1 MERFES
7 MGLAVGTDR
16 ARSRRAP
23 SGAPVSPAG
32 RTAGVS
38 GILLIEDVPETL
50 SAAKLM
56 LEREHFVVLTAMNG
70 LEGVETF
77 CRHERDIDVVLV
89 DLVIPELD
97 GVDTLRAI
105 RDLQDNAKVIL
116 TTGYEGHPA
125 PDRWR
130 ALGFAG
136 FIKKPYTADRLMTEI
151 RAVMGT

>member
-1 MERFES
+1 
-7 MGLAVGTDR
+7 MGLTAGGE
-16 ARSRRAP
+16 RAP
-23 SGAPVSPAG
+23 HWRVASSARAKSQRRSPG
-32 RTAGVS
+32 TS

-50 SAAKLM
+50 SAAKVV
-56 LEREHFVVLTAMNG
+56 LEREHFVVLTAVNG

-105 RDLQDNAKVIL
+105 RGLQEDAKVIL

-130 ALGFAG
+130 SLGFAG
-136 FIKKPYTADRLMTEI
+136 FIKKPYTADRLVTEI
-151 RAVMGT
+151 RAVMEA